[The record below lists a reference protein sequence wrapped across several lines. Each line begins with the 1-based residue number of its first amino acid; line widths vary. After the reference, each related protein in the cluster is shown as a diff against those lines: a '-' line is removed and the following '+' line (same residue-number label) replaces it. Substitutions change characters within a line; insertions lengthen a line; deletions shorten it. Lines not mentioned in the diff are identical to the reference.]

1 MQPLNSDTKNRP
13 RIAFIT
19 VFFMIYLLKT
29 EVTSL
34 FYLNS

>member
-19 VFFMIYLLKT
+19 VFFYDLSPQNRGNQPI
-29 EVTSL
+29 L
-34 FYLNS
+34 FE